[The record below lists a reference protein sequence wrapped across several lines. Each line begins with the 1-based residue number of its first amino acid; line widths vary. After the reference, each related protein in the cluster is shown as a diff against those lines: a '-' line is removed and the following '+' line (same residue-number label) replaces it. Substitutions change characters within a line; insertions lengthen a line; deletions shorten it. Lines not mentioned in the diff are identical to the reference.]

1 MNSEIK
7 NCVGEIID
15 TLCNRSGF
23 DNWWFNLN
31 DELEKEITDELEEIV
46 KKRFN
51 KTKAYE

>member
-7 NCVGEIID
+7 KCVGEIID

-23 DNWWFNLN
+23 DDWWFNLN

-51 KTKAYE
+51 KTKEYE